1 MTGRGRGRHRNSTEH
16 SNNLIEGMMAEQ
28 LTPED
33 LELLQDIIEEYIS
46 DLRMEIQETDSYDF
60 RQGLKQK
67 KEALKRIL
75 RTLRSG
81 STTLLA

>member
-1 MTGRGRGRHRNSTEH
+1 
-16 SNNLIEGMMAEQ
+16 MMAEQ

-67 KEALKRIL
+67 EEALKRIL

-81 STTLLA
+81 STTPLA

>member
-1 MTGRGRGRHRNSTEH
+1 
-16 SNNLIEGMMAEQ
+16 MMAEQ

-46 DLRMEIQETDSYDF
+46 ELRMEIQETDSYDF

-67 KEALKRIL
+67 EEALKRIL

-81 STTLLA
+81 STTPLA